1 MTTLEIF
8 ENSNGVEM
16 ILIRH
21 TEDDG
26 FTTMPKSVY
35 DEQQAQTQQFTPIIE
50 VTQ

>member
-1 MTTLEIF
+1 MTKSEIF

-16 ILIRH
+16 VLIRH

-35 DEQQAQTQQFTPIIE
+35 DEQQAQAEQSTPILPPE
-50 VTQ
+50 